1 MENTKEESTLALQIR
16 AAVTAKVE
24 PFEVEI
30 VEIDYGQRL
39 MVGVVGIKQVFG
51 YRRFMA
57 DGTRNQHTPET
68 FADAVVDQVQ
78 QHVGR
83 AMAAQAKRDR
93 KAARRKV
100 SNAPGKP
107 TAANELNEGEN
118 D

>member
-1 MENTKEESTLALQIR
+1 MGPMEEESTLALQIR
-16 AAVTAKVE
+16 AAVTARVE

-30 VEIDYGQRL
+30 VEIERGARL

-51 YRRFMA
+51 YRRFLA
-57 DGTRNQHTPET
+57 NGERNHHTPET

-93 KAARRKV
+93 KAARRIGR
-100 SNAPGKP
+100 AG
-107 TAANELNEGEN
+107 
-118 D
+118 